1 MPTVNL
7 YGPAAGDG
15 WVLKSG
21 SNWTDVRD
29 ATTGSLS
36 SNTASNNAY
45 GIRATVTSGRGGTNY
60 ILTRSFFNWD
70 TSGVTLYPS
79 SGTFKV
85 YGRTFTSGTPIS
97 CIKSTAGSIISTA
110 DFDAIPGW
118 QTGGV
123 NNSSNVTS
131 YANNLNSWSTSSYND
146 FTLNATA
153 LNDIRNNDTF
163 KICLLTFNEDLRNG
177 TPSTTNNMCGVYYI
191 DSGSALNMPYLNLT
205 TPDAPA
211 NNAIF
216 MGTNF

>member
-1 MPTVNL
+1 MSTVNL

-29 ATTGSLS
+29 ATSGSLS
-36 SNTASNNAY
+36 SNTTSNNAY
-45 GIRATVTSGRGGTNY
+45 GIRATVTSGRGGTSY
-60 ILTRSFFNWD
+60 VLTRSFFYWD
-70 TSGVTLYPS
+70 TSSVTTSPS

-97 CIKSTAGSIISTA
+97 CIKSTAGSVVTIA

-123 NNSSNVTS
+123 NNSGNVTF

-153 LNDIRNNDTF
+153 LSDIKNNDTF
-163 KICLLTFNEDLRNG
+163 GICLLIFNEDLRNG
-177 TPSTTNNMCGVYYI
+177 TPSSTNNMCGVYYI
-191 DSGSALNMPYLNLT
+191 DSGSALNMPYINLT
-205 TPDAPA
+205 IPDVSD
-211 NNAIF
+211 NAIF
-216 MGTNF
+216 FGTNF